1 MFYRIDPGILP
12 SVRLADSVVIEPPYV
27 HKRRRL
33 DEYVLYLI
41 KRGAMY
47 LREDGLPLILEPG
60 DVCILD
66 PSCTHEG
73 VKASWCEY
81 FYIHF
86 RHPEC
91 VLFDE
96 TQMPS
101 FGEALLKERNAS
113 MQSNI
118 YSYEKCRPPLYLPKK
133 YHMSDYSS
141 LVRVTELFNEAIE
154 RNTTQLEGYKI
165 QTGCRVLEAF
175 TEIARSYVT
184 TETAES
190 MQSRPG
196 SLRTVQELMNYL
208 NREYARPI
216 TGDFL
221 EKEFGGS
228 FDYMNR
234 IFKKVTGETIFRY
247 LNRVRINHAKA
258 LILNSP
264 WKMAVIGGKVGFA
277 DEYYFSRVFKKYT
290 GKSPTEYARE
300 AGVYRCSPV
309 VQVIASR

>member
-1 MFYRIDPGILP
+1 MFYRINPAILP

-27 HKRRRL
+27 HRRRRL

-47 LREDGLPLILEPG
+47 LREDGLPLTLEPG

-66 PSCTHEG
+66 PSRTHEG

-91 VLFDE
+91 ELFDE
-96 TQMPS
+96 TQLPS
-101 FGEALLKERNAS
+101 FEETLLGERNAS

-118 YSYEKCRPPLYLPKK
+118 YSYERCHPALYLPKK

-141 LVRVTELFNEAIE
+141 LVKVTELFNEAIE
-154 RNTTQLEGYKI
+154 RNGTQLEGYKI
-165 QTGCRVLEAF
+165 QTACRVLEAF
-175 TEIARSYVT
+175 TEIARSCVT
-184 TETAES
+184 TETAEY
-190 MQSRPG
+190 MQNRPG
-196 SLRTVQELMNYL
+196 SLRTVQELMNLL
-208 NREYARPI
+208 NREYASRI

-234 IFKKVTGETIFRY
+234 VFKKVTGETIFRY

-264 WKMAVIGGKVGFA
+264 WKMGVIGEKVGFA

-309 VQVIASR
+309 VQAMASR